1 VDRETIHATDAWKE
15 GSMSR
20 RTWTVV
26 VVVAG
31 ALVLWVAATAL
42 AQDNPP
48 PGAKPVRTVTVT
60 STASVEAAPDEAV
73 LSLGVRSEAPD
84 SAAAVAQNAEDM
96 QAVLDAVKTAGV
108 DEKDIQTT
116 NVSLEQHVT
125 NRGKPN
131 EQQQFVATNSVRIT
145 IHDLSSVGSVIDAA
159 VRAGADAVNDIRFQL
174 SDPDAV
180 WTDALGRAVAGA
192 RAKADALA
200 SAADADVLRVVTID
214 EQNYRPP
221 VYQAALAAGDL
232 AAPAPTTPIVPPS
245 SLEVTE
251 TVSVVWEIT

>member
-1 VDRETIHATDAWKE
+1 
-15 GSMSR
+15 MSR
-20 RTWTVV
+20 RTWTIV

-42 AQDNPP
+42 AQDSPP
-48 PGAKPVRTVTVT
+48 LSAKPVRTITVT
-60 STASVEAAPDEAV
+60 STASVKAAPDEAV
-73 LSLGVRSEAPD
+73 VNLGVRSEAPD
-84 SAAAVAQNAEDM
+84 SAAAFAQNAEDM
-96 QAVLDAVKTAGV
+96 QTVLDAVKTAGV

-116 NVSLEQHVT
+116 NVSLEQRVT
-125 NRGKPN
+125 NSGKPN
-131 EQQQFVATNSVRIT
+131 EQQAFVATNSVRVT

-180 WTDALGRAVAGA
+180 RTDALRQAVAGA

-200 SAADADVLRVVTID
+200 SAADAEVLRVVTID

-221 VYQAALAAGDL
+221 VYQAALSAGAL
-232 AAPAPTTPIVPPS
+232 AAPAPTPIVPPS
-245 SLEVTE
+245 SLEVAE
-251 TVSVVWEIT
+251 TVSVVWEIA

>member
-1 VDRETIHATDAWKE
+1 
-15 GSMSR
+15 MSR

-48 PGAKPVRTVTVT
+48 PGAKPVRTITVT

-180 WTDALGRAVAGA
+180 RTDALGRAVAGA

>member
-48 PGAKPVRTVTVT
+48 PGAKPVRTITVT

-108 DEKDIQTT
+108 DQKDIQTT

-180 WTDALGRAVAGA
+180 RADALGRAVAGA

>member
-48 PGAKPVRTVTVT
+48 PGAKPVRTITVT

-180 WTDALGRAVAGA
+180 RADALGRAVAGA